1 MMRSHS
7 GRLETSRLIDSFVR
21 ILLAA
26 AVMGGICWAG
36 NRYWISG
43 IHNQL
48 LEIVALISVIVVS
61 GLVYL
66 GITYLFK
73 IEEGHDIFVILKRR
87 FLKHP
92 QNA

>member
-1 MMRSHS
+1 
-7 GRLETSRLIDSFVR
+7 
-21 ILLAA
+21 LAA
-26 AVMGGICWAG
+26 VVMGGICWVG

-43 IHNQL
+43 IHNKL

-73 IEEGHDIFVILKRR
+73 IEEGQDIFVILKRR